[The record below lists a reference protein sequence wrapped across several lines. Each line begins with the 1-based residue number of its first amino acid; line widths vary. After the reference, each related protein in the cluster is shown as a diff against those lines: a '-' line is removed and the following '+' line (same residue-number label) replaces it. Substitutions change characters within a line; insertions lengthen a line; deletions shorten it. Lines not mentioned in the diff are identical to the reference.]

1 MGEKNLWGRSKNT
14 LFFFFDNLV
23 GSWDEPEKKKIKNEI
38 KRETNNNYNNNNNNN
53 NTNTNNNVSKNFLWR
68 VVENPSSL
76 SLLLLIKWY
85 EYNTHFSATYTHI
98 CIQINIYGHTRYQHL
113 LSRFFSPTHS
123 SILLGARP
131 SEWRNVDT
139 KTNGTTRHVKRKN
152 EKKKSPERGNEP
164 KAATIKRIQTQS
176 RPLGYRKTRK
186 KSLKI
191 TNAKPTTTTR
201 KWHKQ
206 INGDL

>member
-1 MGEKNLWGRSKNT
+1 MKSGGEPFIIIVITINKVIWVQHA
-14 LFFFFDNLV
+14 FF
-23 GSWDEPEKKKIKNEI
+23 GYIHTYMY
-38 KRETNNNYNNNNNNN
+38 TNKYIW
-53 NTNTNNNVSKNFLWR
+53 TYAVSTPF
-68 VVENPSSL
+68 
-76 SLLLLIKWY
+76 
-85 EYNTHFSATYTHI
+85 
-98 CIQINIYGHTRYQHL
+98 IQV
-113 LSRFFSPTHS
+113 FSPTHS
-123 SILLGARP
+123 SILLGACP

-191 TNAKPTTTTR
+191 TNAKPTTTR